1 MMMEIVV
8 KMSNYLMI
16 QKNCLHYEKYYSL
29 FWYFYFKFKYALDIA
44 RHFEMH
50 LYSCPL
56 SIMKRVC

>member
-1 MMMEIVV
+1 MMMKIVV

-29 FWYFYFKFKYALDIA
+29 FWYFYLKFKYALDIA

-50 LYSCPL
+50 LYSSPL